1 MKRYLALLLA
11 LVMLLSLAA
20 CTKAPAQTADEQTPE
35 TTGTTETATEQT
47 SEQPAAESG
56 TLKLVWHAA
65 TGIDTLFE
73 NPWRDVQCLYPYMVF
88 DRLVSVNG
96 SGEYVMGLATDYTV
110 SDDGLT
116 YTFTIRDGVTWQDG
130 TPFTAD
136 DVVFSLWGNIAN
148 PNTAVGKSEI
158 SCIEG
163 ADAVMNEGAQML
175 SGVSADGNT
184 VTVKLTAPSRGFMA
198 GVAQVAILPKHAFEG
213 VAPADFNTCSFWE
226 KPFGTGA
233 YKIDQVSFPDYFTCV
248 RNENY
253 WGEPAGIENVLFTSY
268 ATGGNDAIVASMIA
282 GDLDF
287 AYGNAMNDIAVAD
300 NIKAQNADVESY
312 LLTSN
317 YMRFFIFNQVGASD
331 GQENPGIKDN
341 RVRQAIN
348 LLIDKEA
355 FASLYAGQAE
365 VKTTYLANS
374 HPYYNTDIVPFERD
388 VEKAKELLE
397 EAGFDYSKK
406 IRICY
411 YYDDQTTVDA
421 MDLVCQNLAD
431 AGITAEAFLATGD
444 LGSILYDV
452 HNYDIMYAGWNKLDP
467 VILYTNFTVGGGEDP
482 IMGDEEYRREV
493 FNTLLDKYNATTDD
507 ASAKEAAYEIQAAAM
522 EYMAT
527 APIYGLNTVFIANSA
542 HVSIPSDVLVRDNSY
557 TTDWQFSSWKLVG

>member
-163 ADAVMNEGAQML
+163 ADAVMNEGAQTL
-175 SGVSADGNT
+175 SGVSVDGNT
-184 VTVKLTAPSRGFMA
+184 VTV
-198 GVAQVAILPKHAFEG
+198 
-213 VAPADFNTCSFWE
+213 
-226 KPFGTGA
+226 
-233 YKIDQVSFPDYFTCV
+233 
-248 RNENY
+248 
-253 WGEPAGIENVLFTSY
+253 
-268 ATGGNDAIVASMIA
+268 
-282 GDLDF
+282 
-287 AYGNAMNDIAVAD
+287 
-300 NIKAQNADVESY
+300 
-312 LLTSN
+312 
-317 YMRFFIFNQVGASD
+317 
-331 GQENPGIKDN
+331 
-341 RVRQAIN
+341 
-348 LLIDKEA
+348 
-355 FASLYAGQAE
+355 
-365 VKTTYLANS
+365 
-374 HPYYNTDIVPFERD
+374 
-388 VEKAKELLE
+388 
-397 EAGFDYSKK
+397 
-406 IRICY
+406 
-411 YYDDQTTVDA
+411 
-421 MDLVCQNLAD
+421 
-431 AGITAEAFLATGD
+431 
-444 LGSILYDV
+444 
-452 HNYDIMYAGWNKLDP
+452 
-467 VILYTNFTVGGGEDP
+467 
-482 IMGDEEYRREV
+482 
-493 FNTLLDKYNATTDD
+493 
-507 ASAKEAAYEIQAAAM
+507 
-522 EYMAT
+522 
-527 APIYGLNTVFIANSA
+527 
-542 HVSIPSDVLVRDNSY
+542 
-557 TTDWQFSSWKLVG
+557 

>member
-130 TPFTAD
+130 TSFTAD

-184 VTVKLTAPSRGFMA
+184 VTVKLTAPSRGFMV

-213 VAPADFNTCSFWE
+213 AAPADFNTCSFWE

-233 YKIDQVSFPDYFTCV
+233 YEIDQVSFPDYFTCV

-287 AYGNAMNDIAVAD
+287 AY
-300 NIKAQNADVESY
+300 QN
-312 LLTSN
+312 
-317 YMRFFIFNQVGASD
+317 
-331 GQENPGIKDN
+331 
-341 RVRQAIN
+341 
-348 LLIDKEA
+348 
-355 FASLYAGQAE
+355 SL
-365 VKTTYLANS
+365 
-374 HPYYNTDIVPFERD
+374 HPYTRALLSAVPTPVYGQKKQRVVLGGD
-388 VEKAKELLE
+388 VPSPLNPP
-397 EAGFDYSKK
+397 AGCRFHM
-406 IRICY
+406 RCEHCMEICRHTEPQLRPAGDGEHMVACHLY
-411 YYDDQTTVDA
+411 QQKGDA
-421 MDLVCQNLAD
+421 
-431 AGITAEAFLATGD
+431 
-444 LGSILYDV
+444 
-452 HNYDIMYAGWNKLDP
+452 
-467 VILYTNFTVGGGEDP
+467 
-482 IMGDEEYRREV
+482 
-493 FNTLLDKYNATTDD
+493 
-507 ASAKEAAYEIQAAAM
+507 
-522 EYMAT
+522 
-527 APIYGLNTVFIANSA
+527 
-542 HVSIPSDVLVRDNSY
+542 
-557 TTDWQFSSWKLVG
+557 

>member
-175 SGVSADGNT
+175 SGVSVDGNT
-184 VTVKLTAPSRGFMA
+184 VTVKLTAPSRGFMV

-374 HPYYNTDIVPFERD
+374 HPYYNTDIAPFERD

-397 EAGFDYSKK
+397 EAGFDYSVSAITMT
-406 IRICY
+406 IRRPLTRWIWSARTLRMQALRLRLSLQPVISDPFSMTYTTTILCTLAGISSILLSSIPTSPLAAARTRSWATKNIAERFLIPCSTNITPP
-411 YYDDQTTVDA
+411 QTTLPRRKLP
-421 MDLVCQNLAD
+421 MRSRRQQ
-431 AGITAEAFLATGD
+431 
-444 LGSILYDV
+444 
-452 HNYDIMYAGWNKLDP
+452 WNTWPLHR
-467 VILYTNFTVGGGEDP
+467 FTVSTRSSLP
-482 IMGDEEYRREV
+482 
-493 FNTLLDKYNATTDD
+493 
-507 ASAKEAAYEIQAAAM
+507 
-522 EYMAT
+522 T
-527 APIYGLNTVFIANSA
+527 A
-542 HVSIPSDVLVRDNSY
+542 RM
-557 TTDWQFSSWKLVG
+557 

>member
-20 CTKAPAQTADEQTPE
+20 CAKAPAQTADEQTPE
-35 TTGTTETATEQT
+35 TTGTTETVTEQT

-73 NPWRDVQCLYPYMVF
+73 NPWRDVQCLYPFMVF

-110 SDDGLT
+110 SGDGLT
-116 YTFTIRDGVTWQDG
+116 YTFTLREGVTWQDG
-130 TPFTAD
+130 KPFTAD

-148 PNTAVGKSEI
+148 PNTAVGKPEI

-163 ADAVMNEGAQML
+163 ADAVKNDGAETL

-184 VTVKLTAPSRGFMA
+184 VMVKLTTPSRGFMV
-198 GVAQVAILPKHAFEG
+198 GIAQIAILPKHAFEG

-248 RNENY
+248 RNEAY

-287 AYGNAMNDIAVAD
+287 AYGNTMNDIAVAD

-312 LLTSN
+312 LLSSN
-317 YMRFFIFNQVGASD
+317 YTRFFVFNQVGASD

-365 VKTTYLANS
+365 VRTTYLANS
-374 HPYYNTDIVPFERD
+374 HPNYNTDIAPFERD
-388 VEKAKELLE
+388 VEKAKELLD

-421 MDLVCQNLAD
+421 MNLVCQNLAE

-444 LGSILYDV
+444 IGSILYDV
-452 HNYDIMYAGWNKLDP
+452 HNYDIMYAALNKLDP
-467 VILYTNFTVGGGEDP
+467 AIIYTNYTVGGGMDS

-507 ASAKEAAYEIQAAAM
+507 ASAKEVAYEIQAAAM

-542 HVSIPSDVLVRDNSY
+542 HVSIPSDVLIQDNSAS
-557 TTDWQFSSWKLVG
+557 TDWKFSGWKLVG